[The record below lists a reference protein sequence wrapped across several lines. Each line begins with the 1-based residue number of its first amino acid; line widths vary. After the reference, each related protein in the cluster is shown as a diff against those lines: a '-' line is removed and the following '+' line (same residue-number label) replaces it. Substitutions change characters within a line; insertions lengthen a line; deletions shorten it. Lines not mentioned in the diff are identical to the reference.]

1 MIKMQNLNFSFGRK
15 GFALKDINLN
25 LDGGTYALLGSN
37 GSGNTTLMKC
47 LIGAYEYT
55 GKIEVQN
62 KGSIGYLPQNIDFM
76 RDLTARE
83 MLEYIYSMKGLGKK
97 IDKAEI
103 DRCLQ
108 LTNLYDLQD
117 KKVRS
122 LSGGML
128 RRLGVAQ
135 AILGDPKALVFD
147 EPTAGLDP
155 EERMR
160 FKNLIY
166 NLNRDDSKV
175 IIVSTHIVDD
185 VVGNCDKVIVLKD
198 GVVLTVGTE
207 SEIKSYADGKVY
219 ELPSDHHLPQDL
231 YIEKNLEK
239 DGVDYVRVLS
249 STNIA
254 DGIVQPP
261 TLEDGYLCLIKEI

>member
-1 MIKMQNLNFSFGRK
+1 MIKIEKLNFSFGRK
-15 GFALKDINLN
+15 GFALKDIDLQ
-25 LDGGTYALLGSN
+25 LSGGTYALLGSN
-37 GSGNTTLMKC
+37 GSGKTTLMKC
-47 LIGAYEYT
+47 LIGAYEYR
-55 GKIEVQN
+55 GKINVQN
-62 KGSIGYLPQNIDFM
+62 KGSVGYLPQNIDFM

-97 IDKAEI
+97 IDRAEI

-108 LTNLYDLQD
+108 MTNLTEHSE

-135 AILGDPKALVFD
+135 AILGDPAVIVFD

-160 FKNLIY
+160 FKNVIY

-185 VVGNCDKVIVLKD
+185 VVGNCDKIIILKD
-198 GVVLTVGTE
+198 GAVLTVGTE
-207 SEIKSYADGKVY
+207 AEIRAAAEGKVF
-219 ELPSDHHLPQDL
+219 EMPNTHDLPPEL
-231 YIEKNLEK
+231 YIEKNM
-239 DGVDYVRVLS
+239 DINGIDYVRVLS
-249 STNIA
+249 NTPIEGA
-254 DGIVQPP
+254 VQKPP
-261 TLEDGYLCLIKEI
+261 TLEDGYLCLIKDI